1 MVKKLYKHEILAY
14 SRVMFVVYIILLA
27 IATFGRLIQFFEN
40 ESIAY
45 SIVSTFSFITYG
57 VSLIAAFG
65 FTFIFAIVRFYK
77 NLFTCEGYL
86 SFTLPVTSTQQILV
100 KLTTAVMFGIITFF
114 MILVSGCII
123 TAGDVLVEIFKAL
136 GYLLEK
142 LFEFVK
148 FHTVIIGVE
157 ILLYLL
163 TASFLSLLL
172 YYTFISIGQLFKK
185 NRILAAVGAYFV
197 YYIATQ
203 VISTIIT
210 IIFSVLATT
219 PAMEK
224 LGEFVQLHPY
234 ITIHSV
240 AAILIVL
247 TLVFSGI
254 AFLVVRHI
262 ITKKL
267 NLE

>member
-1 MVKKLYKHEILAY
+1 M
-14 SRVMFVVYIILLA
+14 
-27 IATFGRLIQFFEN
+27 
-40 ESIAY
+40 
-45 SIVSTFSFITYG
+45 
-57 VSLIAAFG
+57 
-65 FTFIFAIVRFYK
+65 
-77 NLFTCEGYL
+77 
-86 SFTLPVTSTQQILV
+86 
-100 KLTTAVMFGIITFF
+100 
-114 MILVSGCII
+114 
-123 TAGDVLVEIFKAL
+123 
-136 GYLLEK
+136 
-142 LFEFVK
+142 
-148 FHTVIIGVE
+148 
-157 ILLYLL
+157 L